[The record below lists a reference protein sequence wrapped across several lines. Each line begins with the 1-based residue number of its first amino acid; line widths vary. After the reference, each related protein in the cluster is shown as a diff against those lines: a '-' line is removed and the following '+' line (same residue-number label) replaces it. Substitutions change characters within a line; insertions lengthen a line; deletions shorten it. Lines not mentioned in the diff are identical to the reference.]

1 MKVETTI
8 VLVLTDATWEASV
21 HSIEVEAPPPNPFR
35 GIVRNP
41 NPVWIPITGARGNAQ
56 SIEHADKL
64 AKAFVKALLGL

>member
-8 VLVLTDATWEASV
+8 VLVLTDDTWEASV

-41 NPVWIPITGARGNAQ
+41 VWIPMTGARGNAQ

-64 AKAFVKALLGL
+64 AKALVKALLGL